1 MNLKEFIKLEIW
13 ENFFE
18 FKIVPNSKNT
28 KFVGFY
34 GDKFKLKISSP
45 PENNK
50 ANNEIID
57 YLSKNLEINKK
68 NISIISWE
76 HSTLKMIKIVN
87 D

>member
-1 MNLKEFIKLEIW
+1 MDLKDYIKLQTW
-13 ENFFE
+13 ENIFE

-28 KFVGFY
+28 KFVWFY
-34 GDKFKLKISSP
+34 GEKFKLKISSP
-45 PENNK
+45 AENNK
-50 ANNEIID
+50 ANSEIID

-76 HSTLKMIKIVN
+76 HSSLKMIKIIN

>member
-1 MNLKEFIKLEIW
+1 MDLRDFIKLVNG
-13 ENFFE
+13 ENIFE

-28 KFVGFY
+28 KFLWINW
-34 GDKFKLKISSP
+34 DKLKLKISSP

-57 YLSKNLEINKK
+57 YLSKQLEINKK

-76 HSTLKMIKIVN
+76 HSI
-87 D
+87 

>member
-1 MNLKEFIKLEIW
+1 MDLRDFIKLTNG
-13 ENFFE
+13 ENIFE

-28 KFVGFY
+28 KFLWINW
-34 GDKFKLKISSP
+34 DKLKLKISSP

-57 YLSKNLEINKK
+57 YLSKQLEINKK

-76 HSTLKMIKIVN
+76 HSYIKTIKIHI
-87 D
+87 

>member
-1 MNLKEFIKLEIW
+1 MDLRDFIKLING
-13 ENFFE
+13 ENIFE

-28 KFVGFY
+28 KFLWINW
-34 GDKFKLKISSP
+34 DKLKLKISSP

-57 YLSKNLEINKK
+57 YLSKQLEINKK

-76 HSTLKMIKIVN
+76 HSYIKTIKIHI
-87 D
+87 

>member
-1 MNLKEFIKLEIW
+1 MDLRDFIKLVNG
-13 ENFFE
+13 ENIFE

-28 KFVGFY
+28 KFLWINW
-34 GDKFKLKISSP
+34 DKLKLKISSP

-57 YLSKNLEINKK
+57 YLSKQLEINKK

-76 HSTLKMIKIVN
+76 HSYIKTIKIHI
-87 D
+87 

>member
-1 MNLKEFIKLEIW
+1 MNLRDFIKLING
-13 ENFFE
+13 ENIFE

-28 KFVGFY
+28 KFLWINW
-34 GDKFKLKISSP
+34 DKLKLKISSP

-57 YLSKNLEINKK
+57 YLSKQLEINKK

-76 HSTLKMIKIVN
+76 HSYIKTIKIHI
-87 D
+87 